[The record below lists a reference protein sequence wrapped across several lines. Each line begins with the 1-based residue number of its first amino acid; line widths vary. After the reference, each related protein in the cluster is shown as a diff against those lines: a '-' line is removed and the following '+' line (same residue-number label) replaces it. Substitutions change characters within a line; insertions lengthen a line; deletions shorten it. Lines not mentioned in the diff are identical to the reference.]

1 MVIFFISSWTPS
13 FSFLLPVLT
22 ALQLPVVGGQVLIVE
37 VGASAF
43 QTVHITA
50 GNWAI
55 SIVLGFLSLPLAVLV
70 KLIPPAPVERLM
82 IRMRLFPDPNAPLPF
97 QTATSEDL
105 HWNEGIEKVIDNL
118 NTFNKIRGGRIRS
131 SSIVLQSRSKQ
142 MEKHNVHTVG
152 LMAMVPSLVLGA
164 IGGGFKPQDGNLH
177 DPSASDPSKSSTQLY
192 AGRPL
197 VNSNDVSTFIFPGL
211 RYLVTDTSYDL
222 QRNDNLVSR
231 YNTTPNHSRH
241 PSTASSM
248 GHHSRNS
255 SLTVPQPADF
265 LLQPPSPSR

>member
-1 MVIFFISSWTPS
+1 M
-13 FSFLLPVLT
+13 
-22 ALQLPVVGGQVLIVE
+22 VGGQVLIVE
-37 VGASAF
+37 VGGSAF

-50 GNWAI
+50 SNWAI

-82 IRMRLFPDPNAPLPF
+82 IRMKLFPDPNAPLPF

-164 IGGGFKPQDGNLH
+164 IGGGFKPQDGTLH
-177 DPSASDPSKSSTQLY
+177 DPSATDPSKSSTQLY

-197 VNSNDVSTFIFPGL
+197 VNSNDVSIFPTYIK
-211 RYLVTDTSYDL
+211 RSSTDTSF
-222 QRNDNLVSR
+222 
-231 YNTTPNHSRH
+231 NHSE
-241 PSTASSM
+241 TIIL
-248 GHHSRNS
+248 
-255 SLTVPQPADF
+255 SLDIILPRTILDT
-265 LLQPPSPSR
+265 LLLLVQSDIIHEIVL